1 MQGFKRFCV
10 KLNPCIFKKKK
21 KLNDTCVAGAEWE
34 PVNTQKREAGVAV
47 QAEREHPTLPGED
60 RSIYVPFKEQVRFL
74 LVCPTK
80 LYLPSLFDLFYL
92 FIFFGSMSSM
102 VIYYK
107 TIMFISRLRRRL
119 TCWGDRGS
127 IWSWSVGGSNAG
139 SSSPDTMWSR
149 TWPERCGEKQEKHI
163 PSSTQSHFRSQFYD
177 TYLSFCLF
185 V

>member
-1 MQGFKRFCV
+1 MWQE
-10 KLNPCIFKKKK
+10 LSENQSTPKKEKQ
-21 KLNDTCVAGAEWE
+21 EWLSK
-34 PVNTQKREAGVAV
+34 QKENIQHFQVRIA
-47 QAEREHPTLPGED
+47 Q
-60 RSIYVPFKEQVRFL
+60 YVPFKEQVRFL

-80 LYLPSLFDLFYL
+80 LYLPSLFDLFY
-92 FIFFGSMSSM
+92 FILFFGSMSSM

>member
-10 KLNPCIFKKKK
+10 KLNPSIFKKKK
-21 KLNDTCVAGAEWE
+21 KKAKRHLCGRSWVRTSQHPKKRSRSGYPSRKRTSNTSRWGSLNMYPSKNKWDFYSSAPQSFICRVS
-34 PVNTQKREAGVAV
+34 
-47 QAEREHPTLPGED
+47 L
-60 RSIYVPFKEQVRFL
+60 IYFIIIIFWQYEFYGYL
-74 LVCPTK
+74 LQNHN
-80 LYLPSLFDLFYL
+80 
-92 FIFFGSMSSM
+92 
-102 VIYYK
+102 
-107 TIMFISRLRRRL
+107 MFISRLRRRL

-149 TWPERCGEKQEKHI
+149 TWPERCEEKPI

>member
-60 RSIYVPFKEQVRFL
+60 RSICTLQRTSEIFTRLPHKALFAESLWFIL
-74 LVCPTK
+74 L
-80 LYLPSLFDLFYL
+80 LF
-92 FIFFGSMSSM
+92 FFGSMSSM